1 VDIASGHVVV
11 IHLASI
17 HAPNIRVFT
26 LDTGRLPPETFE
38 LVEDVRQRYGIIVE
52 SWLPDRRAARPAVT
66 QPEARR

>member
-1 VDIASGHVVV
+1 MP
-11 IHLASI
+11 
-17 HAPNIRVFT
+17 PNIRVFT